1 MIVPMTVCNAVR
13 YANNGS
19 YKNQRPLPNFRPSG
33 AGQRIGVRSG
43 PVMGGVRRVL
53 TPGMSY
59 TTIENRYV
67 VGANVGG
74 LSASVRGALR
84 RRANNA
90 RRADGEWVPCKGFC
104 PLYNTF
110 KVR

>member
-1 MIVPMTVCNAVR
+1 MLSAMTICNAVR
-13 YANNGS
+13 YANNGA
-19 YKNQRPLPNFRPSG
+19 YKNQRPLSNFKPSG
-33 AGQRIGVRSG
+33 AGRRIGVRGG

-67 VGANVGG
+67 IGANVGG

-84 RRANNA
+84 RRANNYRQPNGQWA
-90 RRADGEWVPCKGFC
+90 PCTGFC
-104 PLYNTF
+104 PLYNVHRF
-110 KVR
+110 R